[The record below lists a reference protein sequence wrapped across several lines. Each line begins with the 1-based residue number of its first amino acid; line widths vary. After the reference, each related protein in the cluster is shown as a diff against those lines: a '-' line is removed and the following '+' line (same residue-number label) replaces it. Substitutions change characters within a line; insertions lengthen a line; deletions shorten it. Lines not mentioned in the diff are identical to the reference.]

1 MPHDASRQYLI
12 CYDIAN
18 PRRLGRIHRH
28 LAHHA
33 LPLQYSVFYYQAS
46 EQQLAR
52 RLQELRALMDECAD
66 DIRAY
71 PIGAR
76 SLRLHLGT
84 GTLPE
89 GIHYTPLPA
98 DWREPC
104 APATLIQPASR
115 WYIA

>member
-28 LAHHA
+28 LAQHA
-33 LPLQYSVFYYQAS
+33 LPLQYSVFYYQSS
-46 EQQLAR
+46 EQQLIR
-52 RLQELRALMDECAD
+52 RLQELRALMDERAD

-71 PIGAR
+71 PISAR
-76 SLRLHLGT
+76 SLRLHLGG

-89 GIHYTPLPA
+89 GIHYSPLPA
-98 DWREPC
+98 DWREPD
-104 APATLIQPASR
+104 ATATPTLPASR